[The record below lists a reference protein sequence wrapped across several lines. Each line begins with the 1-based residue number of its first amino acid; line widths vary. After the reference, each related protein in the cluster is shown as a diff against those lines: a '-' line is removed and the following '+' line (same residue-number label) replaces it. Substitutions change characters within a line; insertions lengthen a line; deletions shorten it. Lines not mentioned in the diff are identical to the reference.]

1 MPTPFMH
8 LQLSEGLRSLALNR
22 REIDGPYQLV
32 FGQNWPAFY
41 LGCVAPDF
49 QTICGIPRAKTHFY
63 SMPPESKSAAMENM
77 LAAFP
82 QLNPGQSL
90 RPAHAGFIAGYLAH
104 LQLDLI
110 WHFDVIMPYFVNSP
124 ISVDQRHAYLLHVLL
139 LTYLDNLAFSS
150 LPQTAP
156 DMLAAAP
163 YDHWLPFAKDD
174 QVIAWRN
181 FLLEQMRP
189 GGVTQ
194 TIQIFARRLRMTQ
207 DEFSAKLDD
216 PGWMDEELFSRIPVA
231 VIQKRLQES
240 FSESLDLIDAY
251 WTGQLGKDSM

>member
-8 LQLSEGLRSLALNR
+8 LQLSEALRSLALNR
-22 REIDGPYQLV
+22 REFDGRSQLV
-32 FGQNWPAFY
+32 FWQNWPALY

-63 SMPPESKSAAMENM
+63 SMPPDSKSAAMENM
-77 LAAFP
+77 LAAYP

-90 RPAHAGFIAGYLAH
+90 QPDQAGFIAGYLVH

-110 WHFDVIMPYFVNSP
+110 WHFDVVMPYFVNSP
-124 ISVDQRHAYLLHVLL
+124 ISGDQRHAYLLHVLL

-150 LPQTAP
+150 LPHAAP

-163 YDHWLPFAKDD
+163 YKDWLPFAKDD
-174 QVIAWRN
+174 QVIAWRD

-189 GGVTQ
+189 GGATQ
-194 TIQIFARRLRMTQ
+194 TIQIFAGRLRMTQ

-216 PGWMDEELFSRIPVA
+216 PDWMDEELFSRIPVA
-231 VIQKRLQES
+231 AIQQRLQDS
-240 FSESLDLIDAY
+240 VSESLDLIYAY
-251 WTGQLGKDSM
+251 WTGQLG